1 MSEIFNIYCDES
13 CHLENDGQK
22 CMVLG
27 AITCPKDKARE
38 IAVRLRE
45 IKEEWGVSP
54 RMEVKWTGVSPARVE
69 FYRHWLDYFFDD
81 DDLTFR
87 ALVIPNKSDLDHGR
101 YAQSHD
107 DWYWKMYFDM
117 IKAILSE
124 ECRYRIF
131 LDIKDTLGGK
141 RVANLHKVLSNNLY
155 DFDREI
161 VNSVQLV
168 HSHEIE
174 QMQLADL
181 LIGALSYKARGF
193 DTSPAKLG
201 LVERFK
207 ERSKLSLERSTLL
220 SAKKVNL
227 LFWKPNFSK
236 D

>member
-1 MSEIFNIYCDES
+1 MSEIINIYCDES

-22 CMVLG
+22 SMVLG
-27 AITCPKDKARE
+27 AICCPKDKARE
-38 IAVRLRE
+38 VAVRLRE
-45 IKEEWGVSP
+45 LKQEWGMS
-54 RMEVKWTGVSPARVE
+54 RHLEVKWTSVAPAKLE

-87 ALVIPNKSDLDHGR
+87 ALVIPSKADLDHGR

-117 IKAILSE
+117 LKAILSE
-124 ECRYRIF
+124 DHRYRIF

-141 RVANLHKVLSNNLY
+141 RVAKLHEVLSNNLY

-161 VNSVQLV
+161 VSSVQLA

-181 LIGALSYKARGF
+181 LIGALSYKTRGLT
-193 DTSPAKLG
+193 TSPAKLA
-201 LVERFK
+201 LVHRFI
-207 ERSKLSLERSTLL
+207 ERSRLSLELSTLL

-227 LFWKPNFSK
+227 LFWQPNFPK

>member
-1 MSEIFNIYCDES
+1 
-13 CHLENDGQK
+13 
-22 CMVLG
+22 
-27 AITCPKDKARE
+27 
-38 IAVRLRE
+38 
-45 IKEEWGVSP
+45 
-54 RMEVKWTGVSPARVE
+54 
-69 FYRHWLDYFFDD
+69 
-81 DDLTFR
+81 
-87 ALVIPNKSDLDHGR
+87 
-101 YAQSHD
+101 
-107 DWYWKMYFDM
+107 MYFDM
-117 IKAILSE
+117 LKAILSE
-124 ECRYRIF
+124 ERRYRIF

-174 QMQLADL
+174 QMQLTDL

-193 DTSPAKLG
+193 DTSPAKLE
-201 LVERFK
+201 LVKRFK

-227 LFWKPNFSK
+227 LFWKPNFPK

>member
-22 CMVLG
+22 SMVLG

-45 IKEEWGVSP
+45 IKEEWEIS
-54 RMEVKWTGVSPARVE
+54 RHMEVKWTGVSPAKVG

-87 ALVIPNKSDLDHGR
+87 ALVIPRKSDLDHGR

-117 IKAILSE
+117 LKAILSE
-124 ECRYRIF
+124 ERRYRIF

-174 QMQLADL
+174 QMQLTDL

-193 DTSPAKLG
+193 DTSPAKLE
-201 LVERFK
+201 LVKRFK

-227 LFWKPNFSK
+227 LFWKPNFPK

>member
-1 MSEIFNIYCDES
+1 MSEIYNIYCDES
-13 CHLENDGQK
+13 CHLEHDGQK
-22 CMVLG
+22 SMVLG
-27 AITCPKDKARE
+27 AVSCPKDKARE

-45 IKEEWGVSP
+45 LKMEWGLS
-54 RMEVKWTGVSPARVE
+54 RHMEVKWSSVSPAKLE
-69 FYRHWLDYFFDD
+69 FYKHWLDYFFDD

-87 ALVIPNKSDLDHGR
+87 ALVIPNKAELDHGR
-101 YAQSHD
+101 YAQSHE

-117 IKAILSE
+117 LKTILNE
-124 ECRYRIF
+124 ERRYRIF

-141 RVANLHKVLSNNLY
+141 RVTKLHEVLSNNLY

-161 VNSVQLV
+161 VGSVQLV

-181 LIGALSYKARGF
+181 LIGALSYKARGLA
-193 DTSPAKLG
+193 TSVAKTALI
-201 LVERFK
+201 ERMK
-207 ERSKLSLERSTLL
+207 ERSRLSLERSTLV

-227 LFWKPNFSK
+227 FIWKPNFPK